1 MTRYKKDNAGNYI
14 IHGHKY
20 EKLEGSRAQ
29 VVHGTAFKTSGE
41 LTKKDL
47 LQNKNGR
54 IVSRKKH
61 VLAKKEKRLVKA
73 GYGTRKGH
81 FGAVRLSGSHSR
93 SSRRSSSSKRS
104 RGHGRRGRKMRG
116 GSSSASSGGVL
127 AYNSGGPPSTA
138 FSSVPANVTNM
149 SNASTYN

>member
-1 MTRYKKDNAGNYI
+1 MTRYKKDNSGNYI

-81 FGAVRLSGSHSR
+81 FGAVRLSGHHSS
-93 SSRRSSSSKRS
+93 SSRRSSSKR
-104 RGHGRRGRKMRG
+104 RTKGHGRRGRKMRG
-116 GSSSASSGGVL
+116 GGGGVV

-138 FSSVPANVTNM
+138 FSSVPSNVTNM
-149 SNASTYN
+149 SNVSTFN